1 MERCWVGFF
10 WEGGGREEG
19 WTLDIKCT
27 TVSWVGGRFTFLSS
41 MILILLLLP
50 SPSTWAQNSNL
61 SWKISLVA
69 EVIITAS
76 RESVWGTMCS
86 KTIPRALG
94 RLPFR
99 QICGNWSPNA
109 TDSYSRYSWYRYD
122 VIPYTVSIK
131 KIYDNFFIYI
141 VQVIFA
147 AKTKCLTCTK
157 CIRQSWQ

>member
-1 MERCWVGFF
+1 MNQRKGGPGDGKVLGGFF
-10 WEGGGREEG
+10 FGRGGGREEG

-99 QICGNWSPNA
+99 LICGNWSPNA
-109 TDSYSRYSWYRYD
+109 TDS
-122 VIPYTVSIK
+122 
-131 KIYDNFFIYI
+131 
-141 VQVIFA
+141 
-147 AKTKCLTCTK
+147 
-157 CIRQSWQ
+157 